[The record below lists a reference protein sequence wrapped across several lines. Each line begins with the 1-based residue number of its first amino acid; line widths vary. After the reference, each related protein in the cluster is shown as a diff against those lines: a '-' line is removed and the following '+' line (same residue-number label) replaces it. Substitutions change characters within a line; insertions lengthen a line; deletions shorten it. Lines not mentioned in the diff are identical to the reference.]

1 MKDNSYIALWSLAE
15 KHQFIN
21 TRTLSVW
28 VFMNYFTIRF
38 PQYARVCLKNHSCHL
53 HAPLCGR
60 FAPNSGYIARYAP
73 FIWHKSP
80 TKCDAHLTKS
90 IFKTRSSQDE
100 KHHHFTRLRQ
110 EAFLQTVSCGHAWPR
125 RPESVHTAQPV
136 LLPLWRGTLCLP
148 KSGFRNG

>member
-90 IFKTRSSQDE
+90 IFKTRSSTTANFE
-100 KHHHFTRLRQ
+100 NTFHYYLCFHRYSEYRLNILVKLNNILLILL
-110 EAFLQTVSCGHAWPR
+110 FL
-125 RPESVHTAQPV
+125 
-136 LLPLWRGTLCLP
+136 
-148 KSGFRNG
+148 